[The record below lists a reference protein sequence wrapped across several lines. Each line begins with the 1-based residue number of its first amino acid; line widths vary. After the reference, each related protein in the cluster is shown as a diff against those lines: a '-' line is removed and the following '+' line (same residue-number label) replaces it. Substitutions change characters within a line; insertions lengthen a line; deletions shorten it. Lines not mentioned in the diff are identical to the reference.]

1 MLKFYYR
8 WRYNRA
14 QRISS
19 FEVPKRSHSSKVHL
33 GSYLSQDTVRGRH
46 FDRFDLPRKRGRW
59 LRALLLCGAIVLFI
73 WVIYESIHAL
83 SLMSNG

>member
-1 MLKFYYR
+1 MLKFYYQ

-14 QRISS
+14 QRMSS
-19 FEVPKRSHSSKVHL
+19 FEVPRDARSSRINL

-59 LRALLLCGAIVLFI
+59 LKRIFYVGLCFFFI
-73 WVIYESIHAL
+73 WVIYESIQAL